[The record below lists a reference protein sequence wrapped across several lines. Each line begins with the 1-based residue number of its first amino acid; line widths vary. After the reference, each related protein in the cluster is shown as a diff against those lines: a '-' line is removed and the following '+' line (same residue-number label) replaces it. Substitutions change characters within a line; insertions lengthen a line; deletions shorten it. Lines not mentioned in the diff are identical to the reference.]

1 MTIKEAIKYG
11 SDLLKENKIEDYSIK
26 VKILIS
32 FITGIKKDILI
43 NYEDV
48 EILDNKLEIYI
59 YNLNKI
65 IEGVPIQYITKKQ
78 EFMGLDFFVDE
89 NVLIPQPDT
98 EILVEEVLKIS
109 KLYNKKIN
117 ILDLCTGSGAIAV
130 SLAKY
135 IKDVNIIA
143 TDISENAIEI
153 AEKNAIKNNA
163 ENKIKFVVSD
173 MFKNIENKFDII
185 VSNPPYIETKEIEK
199 LSKEVKNEPI
209 IALDGGNDGIKYYKI
224 IADNYNKFLNIG
236 GYLLLEMGY
245 NQGESVSKLFKN
257 SEIKK
262 DLSGNDRV
270 ILVKKE

>member
-109 KLYNKKIN
+109 KLFNKKIN

-130 SLAKY
+130 SLSKY

-173 MFKNIENKFDII
+173 MFKNIENEFDII

-236 GYLLLEMGY
+236 GYLLLEIGY

-262 DLSGNDRV
+262 DLSGNNRV

>member
-109 KLYNKKIN
+109 KLFNKKIN

-130 SLAKY
+130 SLSKY

-143 TDISENAIEI
+143 TDISKNAIEI
-153 AEKNAIKNNA
+153 AEKNAIKNNI

-236 GYLLLEMGY
+236 GYLLLEIGY

-262 DLSGNDRV
+262 DLSGNNRV

>member
-109 KLYNKKIN
+109 KLFNKKIN

-163 ENKIKFVVSD
+163 ENNIKFVVSD
-173 MFKNIENKFDII
+173 MFKNIENEFDII

-236 GYLLLEMGY
+236 GYLLLEIGY

-262 DLSGNDRV
+262 DLSGNNRV

>member
-1 MTIKEAIKYG
+1 MTIKEAIKFG
-11 SDLLKENKIEDYSIK
+11 TNLLKENKVDDYNIK

-43 NYEDV
+43 NYEDM
-48 EILDNKLEIYI
+48 EISDKDLDKYI

-65 IEGVPIQYITKKQ
+65 VNGVPIQYITKKQ
-78 EFMGLDFFVDE
+78 EFMGLDFFVDS

-109 KLYNKKIN
+109 KLLNKKIN
-117 ILDLCTGSGAIAV
+117 VLDLCTGSGAIAV

-143 TDISENAIEI
+143 TDISEDAIKI
-153 AEKNAIKNNA
+153 AKKNAINNGV
-163 ENKIKFVVSD
+163 EDKIRFIISD
-173 MFKNIENKFDII
+173 MFENIQNKFDII

-199 LSKEVKNEPI
+199 LSKEVRNEPI
-209 IALDGGNDGIKYYKI
+209 IALDGGNEGIKFYKI
-224 IADNYNKFLNIG
+224 IANNYDDFLNID
-236 GYLLLEMGY
+236 GYLLLEIGY
-245 NQGESVSKLFKN
+245 NQGEIVSKLFKN
-257 SEIKK
+257 SQIKK
-262 DLSGNDRV
+262 DLSQNDRV

>member
-143 TDISENAIEI
+143 TDISKNAIEI

-236 GYLLLEMGY
+236 GYLLLEIGY

>member
-236 GYLLLEMGY
+236 GYLLLEIGY

>member
-48 EILDNKLEIYI
+48 EILDNKLEMYI

-65 IEGVPIQYITKKQ
+65 IKGLPIQYITKKQ

-109 KLYNKKIN
+109 KLFNKKIN
-117 ILDLCTGSGAIAV
+117 ILDLCTGSGSIAV

-143 TDISENAIEI
+143 TDISESAIKI
-153 AEKNAIKNNA
+153 AEKNAINNNV
-163 ENKIKFVVSD
+163 ENKIKFAVSD

-236 GYLLLEMGY
+236 GYLLLEIGY

-262 DLSGNDRV
+262 DLSGNNRV

>member
-48 EILDNKLEIYI
+48 EILDNKLEMYI

-65 IEGVPIQYITKKQ
+65 IEGIPIQYITKKQ
-78 EFMGLDFFVDE
+78 EFMRLDFFVDE

-143 TDISENAIEI
+143 TDI
-153 AEKNAIKNNA
+153 K
-163 ENKIKFVVSD
+163 
-173 MFKNIENKFDII
+173 M
-185 VSNPPYIETKEIEK
+185 
-199 LSKEVKNEPI
+199 
-209 IALDGGNDGIKYYKI
+209 
-224 IADNYNKFLNIG
+224 
-236 GYLLLEMGY
+236 
-245 NQGESVSKLFKN
+245 Q
-257 SEIKK
+257 
-262 DLSGNDRV
+262 
-270 ILVKKE
+270 

>member
-48 EILDNKLEIYI
+48 EILDNKLEMYI

-65 IEGVPIQYITKKQ
+65 IKGLPIQYITKKQ

-109 KLYNKKIN
+109 KLFNKKIN
-117 ILDLCTGSGAIAV
+117 ILDLCTGSGSIAV

-143 TDISENAIEI
+143 TDISKNAIEI
-153 AEKNAIKNNA
+153 AEKNAIKNNV

-236 GYLLLEMGY
+236 GYLLLEIGY

-262 DLSGNDRV
+262 DLSGNNRV

>member
-130 SLAKY
+130 SLSKY

-153 AEKNAIKNNA
+153 AEKNAIKNNV

-262 DLSGNDRV
+262 DLSGNNRV

>member
-153 AEKNAIKNNA
+153 AEKNAIKNNV

-262 DLSGNDRV
+262 DLSGNNRV

>member
-78 EFMGLDFFVDE
+78 EFMRLDFFVDE

-153 AEKNAIKNNA
+153 AEKNAIKNNV

-236 GYLLLEMGY
+236 GYLLLEIGY

-262 DLSGNDRV
+262 DLSGNNRV

>member
-48 EILDNKLEIYI
+48 EILDNKLEMYI

-65 IEGVPIQYITKKQ
+65 IEGIPIQYITKKQ
-78 EFMGLDFFVDE
+78 EFMRLDFFVDE

-143 TDISENAIEI
+143 TDISKNAIEI
-153 AEKNAIKNNA
+153 AEKNAINNNV
-163 ENKIKFVVSD
+163 EDKIKFVVSD

-236 GYLLLEMGY
+236 GYLLLEIGY

>member
-48 EILDNKLEIYI
+48 EILDNKLEMYI

-65 IEGVPIQYITKKQ
+65 IKGLPIQYITKKQ

-109 KLYNKKIN
+109 KLFNKKIN
-117 ILDLCTGSGAIAV
+117 ILDLCTGSGSIAV

-143 TDISENAIEI
+143 TDISESAIKI
-153 AEKNAIKNNA
+153 AEKNAINNNV
-163 ENKIKFVVSD
+163 ENKIKFAVSD

-224 IADNYNKFLNIG
+224 IADNYNKYLNIG
-236 GYLLLEMGY
+236 GYLLLEIGY

>member
-130 SLAKY
+130 SLSKY

-143 TDISENAIEI
+143 TDISKNAIEI
-153 AEKNAIKNNA
+153 AEKNAIKNNV

>member
-109 KLYNKKIN
+109 KLFNKKIN

-143 TDISENAIEI
+143 TDISENTIEE
-153 AEKNAIKNNA
+153 AEKNAIKNNV

-262 DLSGNDRV
+262 DLSGNNRV

>member
-130 SLAKY
+130 SLSKY

-143 TDISENAIEI
+143 TDISKNAIEI
-153 AEKNAIKNNA
+153 AEKNAIKNNV

-236 GYLLLEMGY
+236 GYLLLEIGY

-262 DLSGNDRV
+262 DLSGNNRV

>member
-32 FITGIKKDILI
+32 FITGIKKDVLI

-48 EILDNKLEIYI
+48 KILDNKLEMYI

-65 IEGVPIQYITKKQ
+65 INGVPIQYITKKQ

-109 KLYNKKIN
+109 KLFNKKIN

-143 TDISENAIEI
+143 TDISKNAIKI
-153 AEKNAIKNNA
+153 AEKNAIKNNV
-163 ENKIKFVVSD
+163 EDKIKFVVSD
-173 MFKNIENKFDII
+173 MFKNIENEFDII

-224 IADNYNKFLNIG
+224 IADNYNKYLNVG
-236 GYLLLEMGY
+236 GYLLLEIGY

>member
-109 KLYNKKIN
+109 KLFNKKIN

-130 SLAKY
+130 SLSKY

-143 TDISENAIEI
+143 TDISKNAIEI
-153 AEKNAIKNNA
+153 AEKNAIKNNV

-262 DLSGNDRV
+262 DLSGNNRV

>member
-109 KLYNKKIN
+109 KLFNKKIN

-130 SLAKY
+130 SLSKY

-143 TDISENAIEI
+143 TDISKNAIEI
-153 AEKNAIKNNA
+153 AEKNAIKNNV

-236 GYLLLEMGY
+236 GYLLLEIGY

>member
-109 KLYNKKIN
+109 KLFNKKIN

-130 SLAKY
+130 SLSKY

-153 AEKNAIKNNA
+153 AEKNAINNNV
-163 ENKIKFVVSD
+163 EDKIKFVVSD

-236 GYLLLEMGY
+236 GYLLLEIGY

-262 DLSGNDRV
+262 DLSGNNRV

>member
-130 SLAKY
+130 TLAKY
-135 IKDVNIIA
+135 LRDVNIIA

-236 GYLLLEMGY
+236 GYLLLEIGY

-262 DLSGNDRV
+262 DLSGNNRV